1 MKFNF
6 GTGIAL
12 FYILFATMLTVFVI
26 QAKKVNTSLVT
37 KTYYDEDLAYQSHF
51 EKIQNVIDYQAQLEL
66 TEDWDTQ
73 TIQLQFPANR
83 LPSAGTI
90 QLYRPSDDRHDV
102 RFSIK
107 VNASGV
113 QTIPVGNLTKGLWE
127 IKVDWESADLAF
139 YQETSVYLQ
148 P

>member
-12 FYILFATMLTVFVI
+12 FYILFATMLTVFVV
-26 QAKKVNTSLVT
+26 QAKKVNYSLVT

-51 EKIQNVIDYQAQLEL
+51 DKIQNVLTYKAQLEL
-66 TEDWDTQ
+66 TENWDNQ
-73 TIQLQFPANR
+73 TIALQFPADR
-83 LPSAGTI
+83 LPSGGTI

-102 RFSIK
+102 RLA
-107 VNASGV
+107 VQTDASGK
-113 QTIPVGNLTKGLWE
+113 QIIPVGKLTKGLWE
-127 IKVDWESADLAF
+127 IKVDWASADLAF
-139 YQETSVYLQ
+139 FQEASIYLQ